1 MSSDLAESILG
12 QDSRL
17 LISHT
22 TSSAS
27 VAESDPDKTVKKQ
40 IEKYED
46 SESAENADKI
56 NSDLYDIQNAMTES
70 FDLLLDR
77 EKNIGGKFGLK
88 IEIYERASKL
98 KDGSKGVDLV

>member
-1 MSSDLAESILG
+1 MSSDRVESIFDHVWRLSI
-12 QDSRL
+12 SR
-17 LISHT
+17 T

-27 VAESDPDKTVKKQ
+27 VDLGYSDKTVKKQ

-77 EKNIGGKFGLK
+77 EKNIGGTILSSL
-88 IEIYERASKL
+88 EIYERASKL
-98 KDGSKGVDLV
+98 KEGSKGVF